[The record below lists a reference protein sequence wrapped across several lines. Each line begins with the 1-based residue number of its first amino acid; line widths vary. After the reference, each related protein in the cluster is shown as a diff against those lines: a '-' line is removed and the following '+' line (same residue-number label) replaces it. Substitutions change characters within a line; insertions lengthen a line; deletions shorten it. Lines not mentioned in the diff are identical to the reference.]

1 MKHNGNEL
9 RIETST
15 YANGRHAIKLYDE
28 EDGMPYAT
36 ASINMPAEDL
46 EDDEVI
52 IKDYSEN
59 AGILDSLVE
68 AGVVSEPIRHIQ
80 AGFTFV
86 PVVKLLDA

>member
-1 MKHNGNEL
+1 MKHNGVEL

-15 YANGRHAIKLYDE
+15 YNNGRHAIKLYDE
-28 EDGMPYAT
+28 EDGMPYMT

-46 EDDEVI
+46 EDDEGI

-59 AGILDSLVE
+59 E
-68 AGVVSEPIRHIQ
+68 
-80 AGFTFV
+80 GFTFV